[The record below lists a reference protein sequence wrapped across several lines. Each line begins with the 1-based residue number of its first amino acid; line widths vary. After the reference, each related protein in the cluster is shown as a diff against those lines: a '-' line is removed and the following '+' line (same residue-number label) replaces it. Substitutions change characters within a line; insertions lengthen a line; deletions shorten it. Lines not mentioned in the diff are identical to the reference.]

1 MTPAD
6 SRKRAANHLEAE
18 EEERNLLLHS
28 AGDGL
33 WLVVD
38 EGG

>member
-1 MTPAD
+1 MVSD
-6 SRKRAANHLEAE
+6 SRRGAVQYLEAE

-28 AGDGL
+28 ACDGL